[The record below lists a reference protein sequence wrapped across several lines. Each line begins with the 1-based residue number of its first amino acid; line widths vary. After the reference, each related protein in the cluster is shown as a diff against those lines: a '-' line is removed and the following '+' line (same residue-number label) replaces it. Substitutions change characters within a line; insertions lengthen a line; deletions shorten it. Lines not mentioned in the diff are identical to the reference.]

1 MVPRNISFGKQLPR
15 WSPLVFGVV
24 GEVGIFHSFCNCI
37 SNTLLQVELFLV
49 GVQLFRSGDKVTL
62 SNKLGF
68 TDLQNACFM
77 EIS

>member
-1 MVPRNISFGKQLPR
+1 M
-15 WSPLVFGVV
+15 
-24 GEVGIFHSFCNCI
+24 GIFHSFCNCI

-68 TDLQNACFM
+68 TDLQNAFFM